1 MGFIIS
7 NEYLLI
13 PLFGLMV
20 FLFTYATSDKIL
32 NFLHDKSLGSR
43 EEVLRLMDLMF
54 VETDQRKV
62 TVAMLLMSFGLGSL
76 VFLGM
81 WPEILPGMIFG
92 GVITMIGWSAP
103 KLIVTAMW
111 EARCNKFT
119 NQMVD
124 GLTIMANGVKAGLSV
139 TQSMERVIDNM
150 GGPIAQEFRL
160 VLSKQQ
166 LGMSLEDALTE
177 LSDRIPRQD
186 VQMFV
191 TGVNILKE
199 TGGNLAETF
208 TTIVLVIRERQK
220 IEKKIK
226 AMTAQGM
233 MQAIIITLVPFILLG
248 VFLAIDPDYVKP
260 LFTRPLGWF
269 ALALMLAL
277 QVIGG
282 YMMKKTVTIKV

>member
-1 MGFIIS
+1 MGFLIS
-7 NEYLLI
+7 NEYILI
-13 PLFGLMV
+13 PLFGSMV
-20 FLFTYATSDKIL
+20 FFFTYMTADKII
-32 NFLHDKSLGSR
+32 NFLHDRSLGSR

-76 VFLGM
+76 VFLAM
-81 WPEILPGMIFG
+81 WPQFLPGMIFG
-92 GVITMIGWSAP
+92 SIITVIGWSAP
-103 KLIVTAMW
+103 KIIVTAMW
-111 EARCNKFT
+111 EGRCNRFT

-139 TQSMERVIDNM
+139 TQAMGRVIDNM

-177 LSDRIPRQD
+177 LAERIPRQD

-233 MQAIIITLVPFILLG
+233 AQAVIITLVPFILIA
-248 VFLAIDPDYVKP
+248 VFLAVDPEYIKP